1 MTDGEFNLSY
11 FDATS
16 VGGVYNDAGKET
28 TRTAATKL
36 CAAMRD
42 KGIEIFTIGF
52 KLDKT
57 NAASTLQNCA
67 SPDTGSVKHF
77 YQAADGAELDSA
89 FQTIARN
96 IETLAL
102 TK

>member
-1 MTDGEFNLSY
+1 
-11 FDATS
+11 
-16 VGGVYNDAGKET
+16 
-28 TRTAATKL
+28 
-36 CAAMRD
+36 MRD

-52 KLDKT
+52 KLDEA
-57 NAASTLQNCA
+57 NAVTTLQTCA
-67 SPDTGSVKHF
+67 SPDTGSAKHF
-77 YQAADGAELDSA
+77 YQAADGVELDTA